1 MSALKERIEE
11 VQAKT
16 GWNDTQMAKAAGVSR
31 SAVAQWAGKGSK
43 IIHAITDVEVALKL
57 ERETG
62 YSALWI
68 AKGIGP
74 KQAKQR
80 AAAEFWPFQTIDEQK
95 VLALDPQKERM
106 QLEGAILLAAAQLG
120 LDVKKNAE
128 K

>member
-11 VQAKT
+11 LQAKT

-43 IIHAITDVEVALKL
+43 LIHAITDVEVALNL

-68 AKGIGP
+68 AKGVGP
-74 KQAKQR
+74 KHAAQR
-80 AAAEFWPFQTIDEQK
+80 VSADFWPFETIDEQK
-95 VLALDPQKERM
+95 VRALDPQRERM
-106 QLEGAILLAAAQLG
+106 QLEAAILLAAAQLG
-120 LDVKKNAE
+120 LDVKKDA
-128 K
+128 